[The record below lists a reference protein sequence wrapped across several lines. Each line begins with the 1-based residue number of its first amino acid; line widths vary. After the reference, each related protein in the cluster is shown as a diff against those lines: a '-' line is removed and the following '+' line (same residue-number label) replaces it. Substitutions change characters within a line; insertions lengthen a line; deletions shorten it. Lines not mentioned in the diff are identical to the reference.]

1 MISYSIII
9 SKEARKINRNVEF
22 SGFLQKSEC
31 DFQLSMIFTGSSENK
46 KFGIK
51 EVVAIGIGTAL
62 FVVLTEVQ
70 IPIGIPNTSLQ
81 PRMAVLAFLSA
92 IFGPFVGAIIGLL
105 GHALGDAVFYGSVW
119 WSWVFPEA
127 VVGIAIGAFAKK
139 FAVKEGGFDKKNIIL
154 FNLVQIVANAAAWI
168 LVAPVLDIAVYAEP
182 ASKVFLQGAFAFLG
196 NIIII
201 GILGS
206 LLLVGYSRVAGK
218 SSSLKKED

>member
-206 LLLVGYSRVAGK
+206 LLLAGYSRVAGK

>member
-1 MISYSIII
+1 M
-9 SKEARKINRNVEF
+9 
-22 SGFLQKSEC
+22 
-31 DFQLSMIFTGSSENK
+31 NK

-70 IPIGIPNTSLQ
+70 IVS
-81 PRMAVLAFLSA
+81 
-92 IFGPFVGAIIGLL
+92 
-105 GHALGDAVFYGSVW
+105 
-119 WSWVFPEA
+119 
-127 VVGIAIGAFAKK
+127 
-139 FAVKEGGFDKKNIIL
+139 
-154 FNLVQIVANAAAWI
+154 NAAAWI

-206 LLLVGYSRVAGK
+206 LLLAGYSRVAGK

>member
-1 MISYSIII
+1 M
-9 SKEARKINRNVEF
+9 
-22 SGFLQKSEC
+22 
-31 DFQLSMIFTGSSENK
+31 NK

-119 WSWVFPEA
+119 WSWVFPET